1 LNVPGIDQDR
11 YGYVLA
17 HPVNAEV
24 KDKAEGL
31 AASAWTKRLGRAGL
45 VAKGITFGIVAAIA
59 LKVAIAGGGKIEDR
73 PGALHALA
81 DSLFGKI
88 LLAALAV
95 GLAGYALWRF
105 AQALLGREL
114 ETGEREGVLQRI
126 GLVARGALYSWL
138 AYLCAELVVNA
149 NASAGG
155 GKKED
160 DATARVLDLPLGQW
174 LVAAAGLA
182 VMGAGAFNVYRGLS
196 GTFRKDL
203 KEEQMGGEE
212 RRWYTVLGV
221 IGHNARGVV
230 FLLAGFFLVR
240 AAWEYDPNEAI
251 GLDGA
256 LAKLAHQS
264 YGHVLLG
271 LTAAGLFAYAL
282 FCLVQARYREL

>member
-1 LNVPGIDQDR
+1 MSN
-11 YGYVLA
+11 
-17 HPVNAEV
+17 EV
-24 KDKAEGL
+24 EEKAKDAAASPWTRGL
-31 AASAWTKRLGRAGL
+31 ARAGL
-45 VAKGITFGIVAAIA
+45 VAKGLTFGIVAAIA
-59 LKVAIAGGGKIEDR
+59 LKVAIAGNGKIEDR
-73 PGALHALA
+73 PGALRDLA
-81 DSLFGKI
+81 GNGFGKI

-105 AQALLGREL
+105 AQALLGRKL
-114 ETGEREGVLQRI
+114 ETGEREGVLKRI

-138 AYLCAELVVNA
+138 AYLCAELVVDS
-149 NASAGG
+149 NASGGG

-160 DATARVLDLPLGQW
+160 DATARVLDLPLGRW

-182 VMGAGAFNVYRGLS
+182 VMGAGVYNVYRGLS
-196 GTFRKDL
+196 QKFRKDL
-203 KEEQMGGEE
+203 KEEQMGSDE
-212 RRWYTVLGV
+212 RRWYSALGV

-240 AAWEYDPNEAI
+240 AAWQYDPKEAI

-271 LTAAGLFAYAL
+271 LTAAGLLAYGL
-282 FCLVQARYREL
+282 FCLVQARYREV